1 MDGNRDRMRYWSD
14 DQFLPYFPMTHG
26 FLLHM
31 VFYLVAAV
39 VLVPLAKRAGM
50 GAVLGYLAAGALIG
64 PWGLSLIGNVDDV
77 LSISEFGVV
86 LMLFLIGLELEP
98 KKLWSLRRPIFGWGG
113 VQVVVVSAVLTG
125 AAMAFGVDWHI
136 ALVAGLAL
144 SLSSTAIV
152 LATLGERKLLPSP
165 AGSASF
171 SILLFQDIAAIPM
184 IALVPLL
191 ALAGV
196 VAEHDGGGW
205 IKAVK
210 LLAVLLTLIACG
222 RFLVNPFMRFLA
234 RTGLRELFTAFA
246 LLLVIGICL
255 LMEWVGLSLAL
266 GTFTAGVLL
275 ADSEYR
281 HQLISDLEPFK
292 GLLLGLFFMAVGMS
306 ADFGVLLAHPLLV
319 LGLTCAL
326 LLVKGGL
333 LYGLSFWFDIP
344 RGQRLFFAL
353 LMSQGGEFAFV
364 VFGTAVDAKVLPP
377 ETSALLIVVVTLS
390 MVATPLLLL
399 AHDRLVAPHL
409 RTAKKKREA
418 DKIAVENP
426 VIIAGFG
433 RFGQIIGRLLAANR
447 IGVTVLDHDPD
458 QIELLRKFGYEV
470 FYGDATRIDLLEAAG
485 IGKAEALVIAIDTVD
500 DSLALV
506 DAVRERYPSLTI
518 LARARNVSHYYAL
531 LDRGVTLIERETFE
545 ASLQLGAKV
554 LQQLGYGAERAEQ
567 AARIFRTHNLK
578 MLMEVYPHQQDQ
590 DAIVSLTRK
599 GRQELEEMIAGD
611 AAAFRDAERAGLL
624 PEDAKH

>member
-1 MDGNRDRMRYWSD
+1 
-14 DQFLPYFPMTHG
+14 
-26 FLLHM
+26 M

-64 PWGLSLIGNVDDV
+64 PWGLSLIGNVEDV
-77 LSISEFGVV
+77 LTVSEFGVV

-98 KKLWSLRRPIFGWGG
+98 KKLWALRRPIFGWGG
-113 VQVVVVSAVLTG
+113 AQVLIVGVVLTA
-125 AAMAFGVDWHI
+125 AAMALGVDWKI
-136 ALVAGLAL
+136 ALVAGLGM

-152 LATLGERKLLPSP
+152 LATLGERKLMPSP

-191 ALAGV
+191 AGV
-196 VAEHDGGGW
+196 AAEHSGGGW
-205 IKAVK
+205 MRVVK
-210 LLAVLLTLIACG
+210 LLAVLLVLIACG
-222 RFLVNPFMRFLA
+222 RCLVNPLMRFLA
-234 RTGLRELFTAFA
+234 RTGLRELFTAFS

-255 LMEWVGLSLAL
+255 LMESVGLSLAL

-281 HQLISDLEPFK
+281 HQLVSDLEPFK

-306 ADFGVLLAHPLLV
+306 ADVGVLLAQPLLV

-326 LLVKGGL
+326 LLLKGGL
-333 LYGLSFWFDIP
+333 LYGMAFWFDIP

-364 VFGTAVDAKVLPP
+364 VFGTAVEARVLAP
-377 ETSALLIVVVTLS
+377 ETSAMLVMVVTLS

-399 AHDRLVAPHL
+399 LYDRLAAPRL
-409 RTAKKKREA
+409 RSAKKKREA
-418 DKIAVENP
+418 DAITVENP

-433 RFGQIIGRLLAANR
+433 RFGQIIGRLLSANR

-470 FYGDATRIDLLEAAG
+470 FYGDATRVDLLEAAG
-485 IGKAEALVIAIDTVD
+485 IGKAAALVIAIDNVD

-518 LARARNVSHYYAL
+518 LARARNVTHYYEL

-545 ASLQLGAKV
+545 SSLQLGAKV
-554 LQQLGYGAERAEQ
+554 LQRLGFAAERAEQ
-567 AARIFRTHNLK
+567 AARTFRTHNLK
-578 MLMEVYPHQQDQ
+578 MLMEAYPHQQDQ
-590 DAIVSLTRK
+590 DKIVSLARK
-599 GRQELEEMIAGD
+599 GRLELEEMFAGD
-611 AAAFRDAERAGLL
+611 AAAFHNAEAPAQDGAQNQRGAVPTFGHEPDANRL
-624 PEDAKH
+624 

>member
-1 MDGNRDRMRYWSD
+1 MA
-14 DQFLPYFPMTHG
+14 HG
-26 FLLHM
+26 ILLHM
-31 VFYLVAAV
+31 MFYLAAAV
-39 VLVPLAKRAGM
+39 LLVPLAKRSGM
-50 GAVLGYLAAGALIG
+50 GAVLGYLMAGALIG
-64 PWGLSLIGNVDDV
+64 PWGLSLIGNVEDV

-113 VQVVVVSAVLTG
+113 AQVVLVSAAL
-125 AAMAFGVDWHI
+125 AALALAFGVDSKI
-136 ALVAGLAL
+136 AIVAGLGL

-152 LATLGERKLLPSP
+152 LATLGERKLMASP

-191 ALAGV
+191 AVAG
-196 VAEHDGGGW
+196 AGATSDADGAGW
-205 IKAVK
+205 LHAVK
-210 LLAVLLTLIACG
+210 LVAVLLTLVAVG
-222 RFLVNPFMRFLA
+222 RCLVNPAMRLIA

-266 GTFTAGVLL
+266 GTFAAGVLL

-281 HQLISDLEPFK
+281 HQLVSDLEPFK

-306 ADFGVLLAHPLLV
+306 ADFGVLRDHPLLV
-319 LGLTCAL
+319 PAL
-326 LLVKGGL
+326 AGALILCKGGL
-333 LYGLSFWFDIP
+333 LYAMSRWFDIP

-364 VFGTAVDAKVLPP
+364 VFGTAAAAKVLP
-377 ETSALLIVVVTLS
+377 ADVAAMLVMVVTLS

-399 AHDRLVAPHL
+399 AYDKLAAPRLRGA
-409 RTAKKKREA
+409 RKKRA
-418 DKIAVENP
+418 PDAIAVENP

-433 RFGQIIGRLLAANR
+433 RFGQIVGRLLTANR

-485 IGKAEALVIAIDTVD
+485 IEKASALVVAIDDVD
-500 DSLALV
+500 ASLALV
-506 DAVRERYPSLTI
+506 DAVRGRLPSLTI
-518 LARARNVSHYYAL
+518 LARARNVSHYYDL

-545 ASLQLGAKV
+545 AALQLGAGV
-554 LQQLGYGAERAEQ
+554 LQQLGFGAERARH
-567 AARIFRTHNLK
+567 AADRFRTHNLK

-590 DAIVSLTRK
+590 DAIISLTRK
-599 GRQELEEMIAGD
+599 GRLELEEMFSGD
-611 AAAFRDAERAGLL
+611 AAAFNQASAIPPSDTNG
-624 PEDAKH
+624 

>member
-1 MDGNRDRMRYWSD
+1 MA
-14 DQFLPYFPMTHG
+14 HG
-26 FLLHM
+26 ILLHM
-31 VFYLVAAV
+31 VFYLAAAV
-39 VLVPLAKRAGM
+39 LLVPLAKRIGM
-50 GAVLGYLAAGALIG
+50 GAVLGYLMAGALIG
-64 PWGLSLIGNVDDV
+64 PWGLSLIGNVEDV

-113 VQVVVVSAVLTG
+113 AQVLVVSAVL
-125 AAMAFGVDWHI
+125 AALALAFGIDTKVAI
-136 ALVAGLAL
+136 VAGLGL

-152 LATLGERKLLPSP
+152 LATLGERKLMPSP

-171 SILLFQDIAAIPM
+171 SILLLQDIAAIPM

-191 ALAGV
+191 AGVASESSGAG
-196 VAEHDGGGW
+196 W
-205 IKAVK
+205 QRAVK
-210 LLAVLLTLIACG
+210 LVAVMLTLIAVG
-222 RFLVNPFMRFLA
+222 RCLVNPVMRFIA

-266 GTFTAGVLL
+266 GTFAAGVLL

-281 HQLISDLEPFK
+281 HQLVSDLEPFK

-306 ADFGVLLAHPLLV
+306 ADFGVLRDHPLLV
-319 LGLTCAL
+319 PALACAL
-326 LLVKGGL
+326 ILVKGGL
-333 LYGLSFWFDIP
+333 LHGMSRWFDIP
-344 RGQRLFFAL
+344 PGQRLFFAL

-364 VFGTAVDAKVLPP
+364 VFGAAADAKVLPADV
-377 ETSALLIVVVTLS
+377 SAMLVMVVTLS

-399 AHDRLVAPHL
+399 AYDKLVAPGL
-409 RTAKKKREA
+409 RTAKKKRAPDAIE
-418 DKIAVENP
+418 VENP

-433 RFGQIIGRLLAANR
+433 RFGQIVGRLLAANR

-485 IGKAEALVIAIDTVD
+485 IGKASALVVAIDDVEA
-500 DSLALV
+500 SLALV
-506 DAVRERYPSLTI
+506 DAVRERLPSLTI
-518 LARARNVSHYYAL
+518 LARARNVSHYYDL

-545 ASLQLGAKV
+545 AALQLGASV
-554 LQQLGYGAERAEQ
+554 LQQLGFPAERAQQ
-567 AARIFRTHNLK
+567 AASLFRTHNLK

-590 DAIVSLTRK
+590 DTIISMTRK
-599 GRQELEEMIAGD
+599 GRLELEEMFTGD
-611 AAAFRDAERAGLL
+611 AAAFNHPGEAA
-624 PEDAKH
+624 PK

>member
-1 MDGNRDRMRYWSD
+1 
-14 DQFLPYFPMTHG
+14 
-26 FLLHM
+26 M

-64 PWGLSLIGNVDDV
+64 PWGLALIGNVDDV
-77 LSISEFGVV
+77 LTVSEFGVV

-98 KKLWSLRRPIFGWGG
+98 RKLWSLRRPIFGWGG
-113 VQVVVVSAVLTG
+113 AQVLIVGAALTA
-125 AAMAFGVDWHI
+125 AAMAFGVDWKI
-136 ALVAGLAL
+136 ALIAGLGM

-152 LATLGERKLLPSP
+152 LATLGERKLMPSP

-191 ALAGV
+191 AGV
-196 VAEHDGGGW
+196 AAEHSGGGW
-205 IKAVK
+205 MRVVK

-222 RFLVNPFMRFLA
+222 RCLVNPLMRFLA

-255 LMEWVGLSLAL
+255 LMESVGLSLAL

-319 LGLTCAL
+319 LGLTCGL
-326 LLVKGGL
+326 LLLKGAL
-333 LYGLSFWFDIP
+333 LYGMAFWFDIP

-364 VFGTAVDAKVLPP
+364 VFGSAVEARVLAPD
-377 ETSALLIVVVTLS
+377 TSAMLVMVVTLS

-399 AHDRLVAPHL
+399 LYDRLAAPRL
-409 RTAKKKREA
+409 RGARKKREA
-418 DKIAVENP
+418 DKITVEHP

-433 RFGQIIGRLLAANR
+433 RFGQIIGRLLSANR

-485 IGKAEALVIAIDTVD
+485 IGKAVALVIAIDNVD

-518 LARARNVSHYYAL
+518 LARARNVTHYYEL
-531 LDRGVTLIERETFE
+531 LNRGVTLIERETFE
-545 ASLQLGAKV
+545 ASLRLGAKV
-554 LQQLGYGAERAEQ
+554 LQRLGFSAERAGQ
-567 AARIFRTHNLK
+567 AEHIFRTHNLK
-578 MLMEVYPHQQDQ
+578 MLMEAYPHQQDQ
-590 DAIVSLTRK
+590 DKIVSLARK
-599 GRQELEEMIAGD
+599 GRLELEEMIAGD
-611 AAAFRDAERAGLL
+611 AAAFKNAETPPGSSLTFRHEPDANKSKG
-624 PEDAKH
+624 

>member
-1 MDGNRDRMRYWSD
+1 MS
-14 DQFLPYFPMTHG
+14 HG

-64 PWGLSLIGNVDDV
+64 PWGMSLIGNVEDV

-98 KKLWSLRRPIFGWGG
+98 RKLWSLRRPIFGWGG
-113 VQVVVVSAVLTG
+113 LQVAVVSAVLAG
-125 AAMAFGVDWHI
+125 AAIAFGIDWHI

-191 ALAGV
+191 SLAGV
-196 VAEHDGGGW
+196 AAEHDGGGW

-306 ADFGVLLAHPLLV
+306 ADFGVLLAQPWLV
-319 LGLTCAL
+319 LGLTCGL
-326 LLVKGGL
+326 LLIKGGL

-364 VFGTAVDAKVLPP
+364 VFGTAVDARVLPAD
-377 ETSALLIVVVTLS
+377 TSALLVVVVTLS

-399 AHDRLVAPHL
+399 AHDRLLAPRL
-409 RTAKKKREA
+409 RTARKKREA

-433 RFGQIIGRLLAANR
+433 RFGQIIGRLLSANR

-506 DAVRERYPSLTI
+506 DAVRERYPELTI

-578 MLMEVYPHQQDQ
+578 MLMEVYPHQQNQ
-590 DAIVSLTRK
+590 DEVVSITRK

-611 AAAFRDAERAGLL
+611 AAAFRDAEAAQQ
-624 PEDAKH
+624 EAETTVK

>member
-1 MDGNRDRMRYWSD
+1 
-14 DQFLPYFPMTHG
+14 
-26 FLLHM
+26 M

-50 GAVLGYLAAGALIG
+50 GAVLGYLAAGAVIG
-64 PWGLSLIGNVDDV
+64 PWGLSLIGNVEDV
-77 LSISEFGVV
+77 LTVSEFGVV

-98 KKLWSLRRPIFGWGG
+98 KKLWALRRPIFGWGG
-113 VQVVVVSAVLTG
+113 LQVAAVGAALAA
-125 AAMAFGVDWHI
+125 AAMAFGVEWKI
-136 ALVAGLAL
+136 ALVAGLGM

-152 LATLGERKLLPSP
+152 LATLGERKLMPSP
-165 AGSASF
+165 AGAASF
-171 SILLFQDIAAIPM
+171 SILLMQDIAAIPM

-191 ALAGV
+191 AGV
-196 VAEHDGGGW
+196 AAEHTGGGW
-205 IKAVK
+205 LRVAK

-222 RFLVNPFMRFLA
+222 RFLVNPTMRFLA

-255 LMEWVGLSLAL
+255 LMESVGLSLAL

-281 HQLISDLEPFK
+281 HQLVSDLEPFK

-306 ADFGVLLAHPLLV
+306 ADFGVLRADPLLV
-319 LGLTCAL
+319 VGLTCAL
-326 LLVKGGL
+326 LLLKGGL
-333 LYGLSFWFDIP
+333 LYGMSFWFDIP

-364 VFGTAVDAKVLPP
+364 VFGTAVEARVLAP
-377 ETSALLIVVVTLS
+377 ETSALLVMVVTLS

-399 AHDRLVAPHL
+399 AHDRLVAPRL
-409 RTAKKKREA
+409 RTAKKKREPDA
-418 DKIAVENP
+418 IAVENP

-433 RFGQIIGRLLAANR
+433 RFGQIVGRLLSANR

-485 IGKAEALVIAIDTVD
+485 IAKATALVIAIDNVD

-506 DAVRERYPSLTI
+506 DAVRERLPSLTI
-518 LARARNVSHYYAL
+518 LTRARNVSHYYEL
-531 LDRGVTLIERETFE
+531 LDCGVTLIERETFE
-545 ASLQLGAKV
+545 ASLQLGTKV
-554 LQQLGYGAERAEQ
+554 LQQLGFGAERADA
-567 AARIFRTHNLK
+567 AARLFRSHNLK

-590 DAIVSLTRK
+590 DEMISLTRK
-599 GRQELEEMIAGD
+599 GRLELEEMFAGD
-611 AAAFRDAERAGLL
+611 AAAFKDAGVPRQ
-624 PEDAKH
+624 D